1 MPITVPVAD
10 ICDAHR
16 GRVRVL
22 DADWRAFTTV
32 AKFAGPARLVALH
45 AADRVLSDMLKE
57 PGDGAVALATV
68 TGRNAVFGDGMATN
82 AEANGWAGVVIEGA
96 VCDVALIRPRQVGVR
111 ALRSHPMFER
121 AGPEGDE
128 VAEMSVAGVWVRKGD
143 WIIADEDGV
152 IAVDADLA
160 ANLRAP

>member
-1 MPITVPVAD
+1 
-10 ICDAHR
+10 
-16 GRVRVL
+16 
-22 DADWRAFTTV
+22 
-32 AKFAGPARLVALH
+32 
-45 AADRVLSDMLKE
+45 
-57 PGDGAVALATV
+57 
-68 TGRNAVFGDGMATN
+68 
-82 AEANGWAGVVIEGA
+82 
-96 VCDVALIRPRQVGVR
+96 VCDVSLIRPRQVGVR